1 MRHQKARQNEIKR
14 WTCASP
20 QKKKIEHMKAHIYKK
35 KEKKKKKK
43 KMLAM
48 SQYIESLSNKGAT

>member
-35 KEKKKKKK
+35 KEEKN
-43 KMLAM
+43 A
-48 SQYIESLSNKGAT
+48 SHVSIHRESIK

>member
-35 KEKKKKKK
+35 KKK

>member
-14 WTCASP
+14 WTYASP
-20 QKKKIEHMKAHIYKK
+20 QKKKIEHMKAHIYIKK
-35 KEKKKKKK
+35 K
-43 KMLAM
+43 LAM

>member
-14 WTCASP
+14 WTYASP
-20 QKKKIEHMKAHIYKK
+20 QKKKIEHMKAHIY
-35 KEKKKKKK
+35 KKKKK

-48 SQYIESLSNKGAT
+48 SQYIESLSNK

>member
-35 KEKKKKKK
+35 KREEK

>member
-35 KEKKKKKK
+35 RRRRKKN
-43 KMLAM
+43 A
-48 SQYIESLSNKGAT
+48 SHVSIHRESIK